1 MTPRFAAQIRRYV
14 EEHSEALFQ
23 YLRSLVL
30 AESPSTEP
38 ETQRQMFELLAEPLR
53 ELGFQTRFLRGR
65 QSGGQL
71 YARPSRRPGGAPV
84 QLLLGHCDTV
94 WPVGTL
100 ARMPLVVENN
110 VMRGPGVYDMKA
122 GLAQIVFSLR
132 ALAALGFKP
141 EATPVVYISTDEEL
155 GSEDSRYRIQL
166 LARRVVRVLVPEPS
180 TGTAGKLKTGRKG
193 VGLFTVTVHG
203 RGAHAGVE
211 PEKGVSAVLEM
222 SHIVQ
227 ELHSMSDPGRG
238 VTVTVG
244 VVEGGTRSNII
255 PDRARALVDVRVRTL
270 ADGDAVAS
278 RIRGLKPTLAGTRVD
293 VEGGLDRPPLERT
306 PRNRALWERA
316 RKTGRL
322 LGIELEESESGG
334 GSDGNLTSPFAAT
347 LDGLGGVGGGAHA
360 ADEFIYLD
368 KLLERTALLALLIAA
383 PADAR
388 D

>member
-1 MTPRFAAQIRRYV
+1 MTPHLAGRIRRYV
-14 EEHSEALFQ
+14 EDHREALFQ
-23 YLRSLVL
+23 YLKSLVL

-38 ETQRQMFELLAEPLR
+38 ETQRQVFELLAEPLR
-53 ELGFQTRFLRGR
+53 ELGFESRFLRGR
-65 QSGGQL
+65 RSGGQL
-71 YARPSRRPGGAPV
+71 YARPSHRRRGSKA

-110 VMRGPGVYDMKA
+110 IMRGPGVYDMKA
-122 GLAQIVFSLR
+122 GLAQIVFALR
-132 ALAALGFKP
+132 ALAALEHEP
-141 EATPVVYISTDEEL
+141 RVTPVLYVSTDEEL
-155 GSEDSRYRIQL
+155 GSEDSRHRIQL

-180 TGTAGKLKTGRKG
+180 TGSEGKLKTARKG

-211 PEKGVSAVLEM
+211 PEKGISAILEM
-222 SHIVQ
+222 SRIIQ
-227 ELHSMSDPGRG
+227 ELHELNDPARG

-244 VVEGGTRSNII
+244 IVEGGTRSNII
-255 PDRARALVDVRVRTL
+255 PDRARAYVDVRARTL
-270 ADGDAVAS
+270 ADADAVAA
-278 RIRGLKPTLAGTRVD
+278 RIRDLRPRMAGARVET
-293 VEGGLDRPPLERT
+293 EGGLDRPPLENT
-306 PRNRALWERA
+306 PRNRALWETA
-316 RKTGRL
+316 REAGRL

-360 ADEFIYLD
+360 EHEFIHLD

-383 PADAR
+383 PAGPPG
-388 D
+388 